1 MIELVYDTVNGDQYK
16 PYGEIAKNALKSIR
30 IFP

>member
-1 MIELVYDTVNGDQYK
+1 MIELIYDTVNGDQYA
-16 PYGEIAKNALKSIR
+16 PYASFAKNALKLIR